1 VHSIS
6 RWTVV
11 RETLAIRDVA
21 GPKTNR
27 FGRGGGDLQGRDVLP
42 QPQAAGQASKRTR
55 SRSVVFATPLLT
67 FVVTDGLF
75 RVFRALS
82 RQCVVH

>member
-11 RETLAIRDVA
+11 RETLAIRDVV
-21 GPKTNR
+21 GPKTGH
-27 FGRGGGDLQGRDVLP
+27 FGRGVGNLQGRDILP
-42 QPQAAGQASKRTR
+42 RPLAVGPVPKRTR

-75 RVFRALS
+75 RVFRVPS
-82 RQCVVH
+82 PR